1 MAEDNAL
8 LRLEG
13 ISKTFS
19 GVLALAA
26 VDFDVRRGEVHALV
40 GENGAGKSTL
50 IKIMSGVY
58 QPDQGHVILDNR
70 PVEFASPYEAQQAG
84 LSAVP
89 QELNMEPYLNVA
101 ENIYLGRQPCGR
113 FGLIDHRAL
122 YRRAADLLKLL
133 DIDLDPAQ
141 MVEEL
146 SVAQRQM
153 VSIARA
159 ISVEARI
166 IILDEPTAALTGRE
180 TDILFAIIRRL
191 KARDLGI
198 VYISHRLE
206 EILEIADRVTVL
218 RDGRHIDTRPI
229 QSVSLDQ
236 IVSMMVGREIADL
249 FRKEEAVIG
258 GPALEVSHLS
268 TPGVLDD
275 ISFTLHEGE
284 ILGVAGLVGAGR
296 TELARAIFGADRLS
310 GGEIRLLG
318 KPTALRSTHDAI
330 RSGIA
335 LAPEERKQQ
344 GLVVDLS
351 VGENIALP
359 SLSRLSRHG
368 IIRPREQVRLG
379 RDYVERLAIRTP
391 SLDQKVK
398 YLSGG
403 NQQRVVLSKWLATQ
417 PRVLILDEPTRGVD
431 VAAKADIHGLMSQLA
446 KQGVAILM
454 ISSDLPEVLA
464 MSDRILVMHRGHIAG
479 EFSRADATQEAIM
492 RCATG
497 EVLQ

>member
-1 MAEDNAL
+1 MTNVL
-8 LRLEG
+8 LGLEG

-19 GVLALAA
+19 GVPALTD
-26 VDFDVRRGEVHALV
+26 VDFDVCAGEVHALV

-58 QPDQGHVILDNR
+58 QADQGQIMLDNR
-70 PVEFASPYEAQQAG
+70 QVYFATPYEAQQAG
-84 LSAVP
+84 ISAVP

-101 ENIYLGRQPCGR
+101 ENIYLGRQPRGR
-113 FGLIDHRAL
+113 FGLIDYRAL
-122 YRRAADLLKLL
+122 YRQAAELLELL

-159 ISVEARI
+159 ISVDARI

-180 TDILFAIIRRL
+180 TEILFAIIRRL
-191 KARDLGI
+191 RGRGI
-198 VYISHRLE
+198 GAVYISHRLE

-218 RDGRHIDTRPI
+218 RDGRRIDTRPI
-229 QSVSLDQ
+229 QAVTLDQ
-236 IVSMMVGREIADL
+236 IVSMMVGREISDL

-258 GPALEVSHLS
+258 RPALEVRHLS
-268 TPGVLDD
+268 TPDVLDD

-284 ILGVAGLVGAGR
+284 ILGLAGLVGAGR
-296 TELARAIFGADRLS
+296 TELARALFGVDRLS
-310 GGEIRLLG
+310 SGEIRLMGRLVT
-318 KPTALRSTHDAI
+318 PRSTRDAI
-330 RSGIA
+330 RSGIG

-359 SLSRLSRHG
+359 SLSRLFRQG
-368 IIRPREQVRLG
+368 IVRPREQTRLVRE
-379 RDYVERLAIRTP
+379 YVDRLSIRTP

-417 PRVLILDEPTRGVD
+417 PKVLILDEPTRGVD

-464 MSDRILVMHRGHIAG
+464 MSDRILVMHRGRIAG
-479 EFSRADATQEAIM
+479 EFSRAEATQEAIM

-497 EVLQ
+497 EALQ